1 MDFCRMHL
9 VYYDC
14 WNSVWTAVFQDGK
27 AFVYAVW
34 SKRNWIKKH
43 MEKIELLE
51 DRMTKASQ
59 M

>member
-27 AFVYAVW
+27 AFVYAIW
-34 SKRNWIKKH
+34 HECNWIKGVGGS
-43 MEKIELLE
+43 L
-51 DRMTKASQ
+51 
-59 M
+59 

>member
-27 AFVYAVW
+27 AFVYAFFYAYHEAA
-34 SKRNWIKKH
+34 IPL
-43 MEKIELLE
+43 MQIE
-51 DRMTKASQ
+51 T
-59 M
+59 